1 MKEKQEN
8 FTGERIMKEKP
19 KNFTDE
25 FKRFTRKEYLFRKF
39 LIIVLGFTS
48 IGLSL
53 YISVFEDTIYSWI
66 VVFILIKVSVDCL
79 QVIYEATEEKYE

>member
-8 FTGERIMKEKP
+8 FTGESITKEKP
-19 KNFTDE
+19 KNFTDG
-25 FKRFTRKEYLFRKF
+25 FKQFKRKEYLFRKF

-53 YISVFEDTIYSWI
+53 YISVFENTIYSWV
-66 VVFILIKVSVDCL
+66 VVFILIKVAVDCL
-79 QVIYEATEEKYE
+79 QVIYEATEQKYE

>member
-8 FTGERIMKEKP
+8 FTGESIMKEKP
-19 KNFTDE
+19 KNFADG
-25 FKRFTRKEYLFRKF
+25 FKQFTRKEYLFRKF

-53 YISVFEDTIYSWI
+53 YISVFENTIYSWI
-66 VVFILIKVSVDCL
+66 VVFILIKVAVDCL
-79 QVIYEATEEKYE
+79 GAIYEATEQKYV